1 MIKINLY
8 NKNVRDIKGDLFM
21 QLKIYKKS
29 TLLLTIVLLVDI
41 ACIVGLVVF
50 RDKWAPY
57 KLQTIIGFAAIL
69 FILATVYSSYDLHTD
84 QKMIRKAVSN
94 GDVALAKINNGT
106 FVRFGRDARL
116 KNHVYWKLDVEI
128 FDNDMKKFDATII
141 EKFSTHQTQ
150 IPKGYVFVTYV
161 EGKENDSLIIPNVII
176 SSINEYQPLVED
188 YEKAIKPKYLNAYIN
203 DGLILKTFEESLR
216 EQKEA

>member
-1 MIKINLY
+1 
-8 NKNVRDIKGDLFM
+8 M

-29 TLLLTIVLLVDI
+29 TLLLTIVLLADI
-41 ACIVGLVVF
+41 ISIVALIMF
-50 RDKWAPY
+50 REKWATY
-57 KLQTIIGFAAIL
+57 KLETIIGFAALL
-69 FILATVYSSYDLHTD
+69 FILATIYSSYDLHAD
-84 QKMIRKAVSN
+84 QRMIRKAVSN

-106 FVRFGRDARL
+106 FVRFARDARL
-116 KNHVYWKLDVEI
+116 RNHVYWKLDVEI
-128 FDNDMKKFDATII
+128 FDNDMKKIDATII

-150 IPKGYVFVTYV
+150 IPKGYVFVAYV

-203 DGLILKTFEESLR
+203 DGLILKTFEESLK